1 MCMNA
6 SDSSDDDDIPV
17 YRSRQHHGKYSDL
30 MASRVSR
37 AAATACKYTILD

>member
-1 MCMNA
+1 MYMNA
-6 SDSSDDDDIPV
+6 SSSDEDVPV

-37 AAATACKYTILD
+37 AAAAACK